1 MTTTRRS
8 RWRVR
13 VAVTALALALV
24 AALAGVAAMWAGSGP
39 AHRATAAEPFAP
51 DSPFRTPVPADTRVD
66 PASDL
71 VTAHLTGEGRV
82 YAGLVEFGIPVYT
95 ATADT
100 PRYRV
105 QCLRTQWGPCPFD
118 GVDTPIP
125 DGARPH
131 TGSDGAMVVV
141 DEDAQLSYEFWQAA
155 RTVPGW
161 VASFGAIT
169 PLAGSG
175 WGGAATG
182 AGASRLAG
190 VVRVAEIE
198 RGEIEHALVL
208 QSDNTC
214 ARMYR
219 APAIKTDGRSDRPDC
234 VPQGSRLRLDPTL
247 DLDALGLP
255 AAHLAV
261 ARAMQRYGGY
271 VVDRGGSPLSIS
283 FELAPDADG
292 IYPGAVYRQAGLDW
306 DYDGLEQIPW
316 DRLQLLEGETR

>member
-1 MTTTRRS
+1 MTTTRP
-8 RWRVR
+8 RWPARMA
-13 VAVTALALALV
+13 VAGVALALV
-24 AALAGVAAMWAGSGP
+24 AALAVVAAMWAGSGP

-51 DSPFRTPVPADTRVD
+51 DSPFRTPVPADARVD
-66 PASDL
+66 SASDL
-71 VTAHLTGEGRV
+71 VTGHLTGEGRV

-105 QCLRTQWGPCPFD
+105 RCLRTQWGPCPFD

-161 VASFGAIT
+161 VTSFGAIN

-198 RGEIEHALVL
+198 RGVIEHALVL

-219 APAIKTDGRSDRPDC
+219 APAVKTDGRSDRPDC
-234 VPQGSRLRLDPTL
+234 VPQGSRLRLDPAL

>member
-1 MTTTRRS
+1 
-8 RWRVR
+8 
-13 VAVTALALALV
+13 
-24 AALAGVAAMWAGSGP
+24 
-39 AHRATAAEPFAP
+39 
-51 DSPFRTPVPADTRVD
+51 
-66 PASDL
+66 
-71 VTAHLTGEGRV
+71 
-82 YAGLVEFGIPVYT
+82 
-95 ATADT
+95 
-100 PRYRV
+100 
-105 QCLRTQWGPCPFD
+105 
-118 GVDTPIP
+118 
-125 DGARPH
+125 
-131 TGSDGAMVVV
+131 
-141 DEDAQLSYEFWQAA
+141 
-155 RTVPGW
+155 VPGW
-161 VASFGAIT
+161 VTSFGAIT

-182 AGASRLAG
+182 AGASRVAG

-219 APAIKTDGRSDRPDC
+219 APAIKTDGRSARPDC
-234 VPQGSRLRLDPTL
+234 VPQGSRLRLDPAL

-292 IYPGAVYRQAGLDW
+292 IYPGSVYRQAGLDW

>member
-1 MTTTRRS
+1 MTTTRP
-8 RWRVR
+8 RWPAR
-13 VAVTALALALV
+13 VAVAGVALALV
-24 AALAGVAAMWAGSGP
+24 AVLAVVAAMWAGSEP

-51 DSPFRTPVPADTRVD
+51 DSPFRTPVPADARVD

-141 DEDAQLSYEFWQAA
+141 DEGAQLSYEFWQAA

-161 VASFGAIT
+161 VTSFGAIN

-234 VPQGSRLRLDPTL
+234 VPQGSRLRLDPAL